1 MEKLKR
7 QELAPGIILEKYQI
21 EEKKKLFYIFKLEI
35 QIFNTIDFTTNFEGS
50 ENIELENTSKLICNT
65 KVEPFTKKIVAK
77 LILKSNW
84 TLKTKFKFVKNL
96 PDPII
101 QKKYLSR
108 ICEKIYDE
116 IDEMKKKWEGKDLLN
131 TPQEQILNK
140 MKKQNIKFV
149 DLDFQPNIFSIG
161 LDYGQDLEKWDCY
174 IHWRS
179 LKYIYLKM
187 NEIEDMQNL
196 PYIYENGV
204 EVNDIKSG
212 DLNNNWFISA
222 VAMLAEQPALIK
234 RLILT
239 KEANSVGIYRVKLCL
254 MGEWVKLV
262 LDDFFPCYPL
272 GDPIF
277 NQNHSREFWL
287 LLVEKGYAKAKG
299 NYMRLVEGNVSE
311 ALMDLTGC
319 PSFEFDLNDNEVDLW
334 DDIRKWHKYGYLLS
348 ITTGDFDIEG
358 SKIGNTS
365 EQSYYILRTEEFG
378 DTCLLKL
385 RNIWGIFN
393 WDGDW
398 SKDSDLWTEELK
410 KELKPNFDE
419 EKTFW
424 IRYEHALENFEKL
437 YVCHL
442 RNWEE
447 LRLKGK
453 FVQTVHS
460 DNPDIHHLCS
470 RWYYLMQITEKT
482 KVILGLH
489 QEDERNLGVKETR
502 PYLDIGMAILKYEN
516 EQYNL
521 FKLVDTKYQREI
533 LKEQWF
539 ERGDYI
545 IVPISIGICLKFQNK
560 NEKQFEEYDV
570 NDNIV
575 LSIIKDIFQKFD
587 IICDRYLNYNEVKA
601 FYKFFDEELSKETY
615 QNIRDKY
622 SVEKAVDEVSEGI
635 SQKGFVVLFSDLLK
649 KKNLKQQKAFF
660 EKLGYSENLFSN
672 TMRLFTLTLH
682 SSNNVKVISKD
693 ALEENMD
700 FITYKLIIKN
710 KGNIVTEENEE
721 KIKLYC
727 YNNKNIDSYSY
738 GIFNPTEKVIRAKLN
753 FENSKNIKSSY
764 DNSEVSK
771 IIDKDSFQFI
781 LHSQAI
787 PESDEHRCLPDL
799 TWE

>member
-7 QELAPGIILEKYQI
+7 QEIAPGIILEKYQT
-21 EEKKKLFYIFKLEI
+21 EEKKKRYYIFKLEV
-35 QIFNTIDFTTNFEGS
+35 QIFNTIDFTTNFQGS
-50 ENIELENTSKLICNT
+50 ENVELQNTDTLISNVQ
-65 KVEPFTKKIVAK
+65 VEPFTKKTVAK
-77 LILKSNW
+77 LVLKANW

-96 PDPII
+96 PEPII
-101 QKKYLSR
+101 QKKYLAK
-108 ICEKIYDE
+108 ICEKIYGQ
-116 IDEMKKKWEGKDLLN
+116 IDQMKEKWEGKDLLN

-140 MKKQNIKFV
+140 MKQQNIKFV
-149 DLDFQPNIFSIG
+149 DLDFQPNIFSVG
-161 LDYGQDLEKWDCY
+161 LDYGEDIDRWGCY
-174 IHWRS
+174 IHWRC

-187 NEIEDMQNL
+187 NEVDHLENL

-204 EVNDIKSG
+204 EVGDIKPG
-212 DLNNNWFISA
+212 ELNNNWFISA

-239 KEANSVGIYRVKLCL
+239 KKANSVGIYRMKLCL
-254 MGEWVKLV
+254 MGDWVTLV

-277 NQNHSREFWL
+277 NQNHTREFWL
-287 LLVEKGYAKAKG
+287 LLVEKAYAKAKG
-299 NYMRLVEGNVSE
+299 NYMSLMNGDIKE

-319 PSFEFDLNDNEVDLW
+319 PSFKFDLNDNEVDLW
-334 DDIRKWHKYGYLLS
+334 DDIRKWHNYGYLLS
-348 ITTGDFDIEG
+348 ISTGAFDIEG
-358 SKIGNTS
+358 SKIGNTA
-365 EQSYYILRTEEFG
+365 EQSYCILRTEEFE

-398 SKDSDLWTEELK
+398 SKDSDLWTDELK
-410 KELKPNFDE
+410 KELKPNFEE

-424 IRYEHALENFEKL
+424 ISYEHALENFEKL
-437 YVCHL
+437 HVCHL

-470 RWYYLMQITEKT
+470 RWYYQMKIVKKT

-502 PYLDIGMAILKYEN
+502 PYLDIGIAILKYEN

-521 FKLVDTKYQREI
+521 YKLIDTQYEREI

-539 ERGDYI
+539 EPGEYM
-545 IVPISIGICLKFQNK
+545 IVPLSVGLCLKFENK
-560 NEKQFEEYDV
+560 HKKIFNEYDV
-570 NDNIV
+570 QDKII
-575 LSIIKDIFQKFD
+575 LSVIRDIFQKFD
-587 IICDRYLNYNEVKA
+587 IICDRYLNFNEVKA
-601 FYKFFDEELSKETY
+601 FYKFFDQDLTKEKY
-615 QNIRDKY
+615 QTLRDKY

-649 KKNLKQQKAFF
+649 TKNHKEQLDFF
-660 EKLGYSENLFSN
+660 EKLGYDKDLFSH

-682 SSNNVKVISKD
+682 TNNNVKVVSKD

-710 KGNIVTEENEE
+710 KGKIITEENEE
-721 KIKLYC
+721 KVKLYC
-727 YNNKNIDSYSY
+727 YHNKKIDSYSY
-738 GIFNPTEKVIRAKLN
+738 GIFNPTDKVIRTNLN
-753 FENSKNIKSSY
+753 FENSKNIICSY
-764 DNSEVSK
+764 DNPEVSK
-771 IIDKDSFQFI
+771 IIDKNSFQFI

-787 PESDEHRCLPDL
+787 PDCEEHRSLPDM